1 MKEPS
6 RDRTQNNVTR
16 KLIWVVAQP
25 KNFLKETK
33 YEEHEVKE
41 RVGTRWQAKLGKR
54 LWENPRTAKSG
65 RNQRAWAPEGLQSQA
80 GFPQAGA
87 VGMEMAWVLSPWFNL
102 PKMESIPP
110 PNNTTLPSWLPPFL
124 VQSMLCCWASYFE
137 VLFGTFLPLDL
148 PIHSRHKC

>member
-65 RNQRAWAPEGLQSQA
+65 RNQRA
-80 GFPQAGA
+80 
-87 VGMEMAWVLSPWFNL
+87 
-102 PKMESIPP
+102 
-110 PNNTTLPSWLPPFL
+110 
-124 VQSMLCCWASYFE
+124 
-137 VLFGTFLPLDL
+137 
-148 PIHSRHKC
+148 